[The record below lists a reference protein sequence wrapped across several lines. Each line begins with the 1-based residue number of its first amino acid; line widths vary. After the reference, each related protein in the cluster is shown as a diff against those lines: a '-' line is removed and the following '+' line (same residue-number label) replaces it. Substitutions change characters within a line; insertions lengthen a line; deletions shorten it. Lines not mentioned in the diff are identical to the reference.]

1 MNKTLRNL
9 ALVALA
15 AAPFSAFAEIV
26 GDGSAKNPYQIA
38 TAEDLCEAYKLTKA
52 GEMVY
57 FVQTADIDMSNV
69 KEYTPV
75 VGYDAATYDRPLN
88 YDGRNHVISNFAPT
102 TDEFAAGGIYNYG
115 QSVFGVF
122 SGELKN
128 LGIVDMNISAAGG
141 RCGAIGGYL
150 GQSAAGVEVTKV
162 SNVYVTGKVNG
173 GGSNYSG
180 GLFGTT
186 GTAVELTNC
195 FVNVEMNGVEGG
207 LNGALAGRLNNP
219 TTIKNCYIA
228 GKVSGNATLVCAA
241 NKGAVT
247 VDGFVLF
254 NDGSDE
260 TGLVADNV
268 TGEVV
273 MANTSATQSAGVDLV
288 KSWAAF
294 STTEEIDGLP
304 ALNYALSGS
313 GIQADPYQINCP
325 EDLCNAYR
333 FVNCDGGEFWFVQT
347 ADLDME
353 GYEDYHALAGY
364 NGSYKAILH
373 YDGQCHVIKN
383 FVPNTEVGAVAGTDY
398 YYCTSLF
405 GIPSG
410 EISNLGV
417 IDAYVAT
424 AQGAGILGAYAGHG
438 DGDALILEN
447 VFVTGEVVG
456 DGGYT
461 GGMFG
466 TTGNTVTMTNCFANV
481 KVSGGTYTAG
491 LVGRVRNEINL
502 ERVYVAGSVEGND
515 PYLALG
521 TDKAP
526 VYNAY
531 QVVAFN
537 EGAEAAVP
545 ADMEK
550 GDEEIFVAQGKMA
563 IDMIEEVMEWEG
575 FTAELYNGYPMLE
588 GFDFGTTAIFD
599 ATVGEVEAEGPAVYY
614 NRQGVQVANPENGV
628 YIVRR
633 GNKVTKELIRK

>member
-57 FVQTADIDMSNV
+57 FVQTADIDMAGV
-69 KEYTPV
+69 TDYV
-75 VGYDAATYDRPLN
+75 CFVGGDNNTYSSQIT
-88 YDGRNHVISNFAPT
+88 YDGRNHVISNFAPANGNALDGLHAYCT
-102 TDEFAAGGIYNYG
+102 
-115 QSVFGVF
+115 SVFGVLN
-122 SGELKN
+122 GTVKN
-128 LGIVDMNISAAGG
+128 LGVIDVNVSSEQGCGVIAAYAGHSTGTSAT
-141 RCGAIGGYL
+141 
-150 GQSAAGVEVTKV
+150 VE
-162 SNVYVTGKVNG
+162 NVYVTGKVAG
-173 GGSNYSG
+173 TGYLGAI
-180 GLFGTT
+180 FGTSGNNVVVKNSFANVT
-186 GTAVELTNC
+186 LEGGANSAAIMGRLRNNITLENVYAAGTVASGAGALVVSSDKTD
-195 FVNVEMNGVEGG
+195 FVVDASGVIAFNSGVETAAKSVVLEGEITV
-207 LNGALAGRLNNP
+207 ATEA
-219 TTIKNCYIA
+219 TK
-228 GKVSGNATLVCAA
+228 ATLA
-241 NKGAVT
+241 
-247 VDGFVLF
+247 
-254 NDGSDE
+254 E
-260 TGLVADNV
+260 T
-268 TGEVV
+268 
-273 MANTSATQSAGVDLV
+273 V

-313 GIQADPYQINCP
+313 GIQDDPYQINCP

-333 FVNCDGGEFWFVQT
+333 FVNCDGGDFWFVQT

-398 YYCTSLF
+398 YYCTSIF

-438 DGDALILEN
+438 DGKALILEN

-481 KVSGGTYTAG
+481 KVSGGAYTAG

-502 ERVYVAGSVEGND
+502 ERVYVAGSVAGND

-588 GFDFGTTAIFD
+588 GFDLGTTAIFD

-614 NRQGVQVANPENGV
+614 NLQGVQVANPENGV